1 MGRHAKSNLFPL
13 PGRVEIT
20 IQADHRGYV
29 RRSKQLIHS
38 AKIASELQTR
48 GITTILMQEAFLKQR
63 TSEGEFIYFIHLELE
78 VEGVCNK
85 VSEPVDFPAV

>member
-1 MGRHAKSNLFPL
+1 M
-13 PGRVEIT
+13 EIT

-38 AKIASELQTR
+38 AKIASDLQTQ
-48 GITTILMQEAFLKQR
+48 GITTILMKEAFLKQR

-78 VEGVCNK
+78 VEGACNK